1 MIIKQDSIST
11 NQSFRNEF
19 RKYHGIK
26 VLQPQKGN
34 NGEKIWYWEINPA
47 QIEWDTLN
55 EKLASHYPEEINR
68 LQQILQ
74 VTEIDKFENLFTDI
88 SKTVNPPQKRYRI
101 EGDIRRFYTV
111 KNFHIFI
118 MMDHQ
123 NLNQTIRIKIPI
135 GKIPPETFEDR
146 RVIVTGKLEIYPRYA
161 QFQLLSD
168 ETQIEDIG
176 MCSRK
181 QKLLEWAEE
190 LKDILNVEKK
200 QGINKPFR
208 RIGVIG
214 QKESRGLTDFEN
226 HRSKKA
232 TNNIDYEYKLVPK
245 YDPLTIDTILRYLA
259 EFNEEKTNPCDYI
272 CIVRGGD
279 DLERLL
285 QYSQPDFVRAIA
297 NSRIPVIT
305 GIAHDN
311 DKIELL
317 CDHVTDLN
325 NLNGGTP
332 TGAAEI
338 LNRIIGQEEK
348 RKREAAYK
356 QNLEQIKKKA
366 ISDKQ
371 QVTLLEKE
379 CERLQKALDEA
390 QETIFE
396 LKEQLNKPKSTG
408 ILSFLFGSSKSK
420 DDDEA
425 ARLAKRVRELYQENQ
440 QLKRE
445 LNIN

>member
-1 MIIKQDSIST
+1 MIIKQDSVST
-11 NQSFRNEF
+11 NQNFRNEF
-19 RKYHGIK
+19 RKCQGVK
-26 VLQPQKGN
+26 VLPPMKGDS
-34 NGEKIWYWEINPA
+34 GEKIWCWEINPS
-47 QIEWDTLN
+47 QIEWDTLDA
-55 EKLASHYPEEINR
+55 KMASLYPKEITQ
-68 LQQILQ
+68 LKQLLQ
-74 VTEIDKFENLFTDI
+74 VKNIDKFENLFTDI
-88 SKTVNPPQKRYRI
+88 SKTVNPPQKRYRV

-111 KNFHIFI
+111 NNFHIFT

-146 RVIVTGKLEIYPRYA
+146 RVIVTGTLEIYPRYA

-176 MCSRK
+176 ICSRK
-181 QKLLEWAEE
+181 QKLLEWAED
-190 LKDILNVEKK
+190 LKDILNAEKR

-214 QKESRGLTDFEN
+214 QKESHGLKDFEN

-232 TNNIDYEYKLVPK
+232 TSNIDYEYKLVPK
-245 YDPLTIDTILRYLA
+245 YDPLAIDTILRYIA

-297 NSRIPVIT
+297 NSKIPIIT

-338 LNRIIGQEEK
+338 LNKIIGQEEK

-356 QNLEQIKKKA
+356 QDLEELKKEA
-366 ISDKQ
+366 IDDKQ
-371 QVTLLEKE
+371 QVMLLEKE
-379 CERLQKALDEA
+379 CERLQNALDEA

-396 LKEQLNKPKSTG
+396 LKEQLNKPKSNG
-408 ILSFLFGSSKSK
+408 ILSFLFGPSKAK
-420 DDDEA
+420 NDDEA

-445 LNIN
+445 LNKR